1 MDKKVMIAAIVV
13 AVVVIAAVVVVMM
26 PKGGDE
32 PKVDKD
38 YIELGLTNNF
48 FPDHTCCVIA
58 ANYQFAQDSP
68 EVLEKFLAGY
78 HDGVLYVLEALEHP
92 SSFNYLNLVSFTK
105 EKVPGLNDQ
114 EIKDAL
120 EDIAYLYADDTYG
133 NLDVLESDMV
143 DLLGG
148 LKEVKAL
155 TKDVADPAAFA
166 GYYVDDTYLKE
177 AINGKSTLTS
187 NDKVKVKVSVI
198 TGDIHQIAVHVAQKQ
213 GYFDNYG
220 IEVEFAPAQNGGGVA
235 TSLLNGDCSIGLMG
249 APPATINMVNNGYID
264 STGIKDAGK
273 AYNLVA
279 RVNSEG
285 SGLYIDKSV
294 LDNVNSA
301 VPMRN
306 GVPFYEEKD
315 GVFYVTTDNAK
326 AWGGL
331 IMGTPGTTSIQ
342 HIQLLT
348 LAKELGLKTSMYTI
362 GEKLQ
367 SDTLYYVTNLSNYQ
381 LIITDISINGGII
394 WEPQYQKVIQ
404 EA

>member
-1 MDKKVMIAAIVV
+1 MDKKTLIVV
-13 AVVVIAAVVVVMM
+13 IVAAVIIVGAIAFVMW
-26 PKGGDE
+26 PKGGDG
-32 PKVDKD
+32 PKTDRD

-58 ANYQFAQDSP
+58 ANYEFAQESP

-78 HDGVLYVLEALEHP
+78 HDGVLHVLDALEHP
-92 SSFNYLNLVSFTK
+92 SSFKYINLVNFAK
-105 EKVPGLNDQ
+105 EKVPGLTEQ

-120 EDIAYLYADDTYG
+120 ADIAYLYADDYDG
-133 NLDVLESDMV
+133 DLDVLETDMV
-143 DLLGG
+143 DLLAG

-155 TKDVADPAAFA
+155 TKDVTNPAAFA

-177 AINGKSTLTS
+177 AIGHKSSLVS
-187 NDKVKVKVSVI
+187 NDNVKVKVAVI
-198 TGDIHQIAVHVAQKQ
+198 TGDIHQIAVHVADKE
-213 GYFDNYG
+213 GYFKAYG
-220 IEVEFAPAQNGGGVA
+220 IEVEFAQATNGGGIA
-235 TSLLNGDCSIGLMG
+235 TSLLNGDCTIGLMG

-285 SGLYIDKSV
+285 SGLYIDKGV

-306 GVPFYEEKD
+306 GVAFYEEKD
-315 GVFYVTTDNAK
+315 GVFTVSTANAK

-348 LAKELGLKTSMYTI
+348 LAKELGLKTAMYTI
-362 GEKLQ
+362 GEELK
-367 SDTLYYVTNLSNYQ
+367 SDTLYYVTNLSNFQ
-381 LIITDISINGGII
+381 LIITDVSINGGII